1 MKIKMQLLLLVLVS
15 ATIGQVK
22 SKPALPPC
30 RPLFDGV
37 SLTHWIVPSFGGE
50 GMVTV
55 KDSSLIL
62 GVGEGCT
69 GVTYTAP
76 FPKMNYTV
84 SLDAMRVDGSDF
96 FCGVTFPVN
105 ESPCTL
111 IIGGWG
117 GSIIGLSSIDGQ
129 DASDNQ
135 TSTWETFENQRWY
148 HIELRVT
155 PDAIQAYIDGKR
167 YIDFETTDHT
177 LSIRREVTLSKPFG
191 FTSWKT
197 TAALRNICVREY

>member
-1 MKIKMQLLLLVLVS
+1 MQKTTLFLLVALS
-15 ATIGQVK
+15 ALFGQTK
-22 SKPALPPC
+22 TKPAAPPC
-30 RPLFDGV
+30 HRIFDGTTL
-37 SLTHWIVPSFGGE
+37 SNWIVPSFGTE
-50 GMVTV
+50 GQVTV
-55 KDSSLIL
+55 KDSCIIL
-62 GVGEGCT
+62 GTGDGCT

-76 FPKMNYTV
+76 FPIMNYAV
-84 SLDAMRVDGSDF
+84 SVDAMRVDGSDF
-96 FCGVTFPVN
+96 FCGMTFPVN

-135 TSTWETFENQRWY
+135 TSTYETFENQRWY

-167 YIDFETTDHT
+167 YIDFETTDHKLT
-177 LSIRREVTLSKPFG
+177 IRREVTLSKPFG

-197 TAALRNICVREY
+197 TASLRNICVRRL